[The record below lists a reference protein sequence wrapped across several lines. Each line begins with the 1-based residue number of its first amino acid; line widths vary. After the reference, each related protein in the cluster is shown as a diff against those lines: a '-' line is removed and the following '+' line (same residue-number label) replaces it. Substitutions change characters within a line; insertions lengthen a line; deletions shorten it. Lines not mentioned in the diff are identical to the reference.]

1 MSRLG
6 KCNNYSGCLLA
17 YRGEQTEVADGQP
30 FVCAEC
36 GKPLEEVKAPAGR
49 WIIYAVI
56 GVIAVGLLAGLAVAI
71 PKIKDGLAKKKT
83 SSTQTTPAAS
93 ATPATRP
100 ATSDAEP
107 VANPDK
113 KGDAEPPPA
122 VVTEQQINLNV
133 DPKVKAEVLKRI
145 DLMPGLT
152 PTEKDKL
159 YNSVER
165 ARKMGHVITVPFGKG
180 KATLS
185 AGDALALK
193 DAFEKP
199 EIATLRT
206 DPLAVL
212 VILGYA
218 DPKGD
223 PKANLQFSKDRAEA
237 VANTIKK
244 EFGDRNLVRSVA
256 MGGSTLLD
264 AQSMEKNRIAEVWVV
279 LP

>member
-1 MSRLG
+1 MLSR
-6 KCNNYSGCLLA
+6 N
-17 YRGEQTEVADGQP
+17 
-30 FVCAEC
+30 
-36 GKPLEEVKAPAGR
+36 
-49 WIIYAVI
+49 
-56 GVIAVGLLAGLAVAI
+56 
-71 PKIKDGLAKKKT
+71 
-83 SSTQTTPAAS
+83 
-93 ATPATRP
+93 
-100 ATSDAEP
+100 
-107 VANPDK
+107 
-113 KGDAEPPPA
+113 
-122 VVTEQQINLNV
+122 
-133 DPKVKAEVLKRI
+133 
-145 DLMPGLT
+145 
-152 PTEKDKL
+152 
-159 YNSVER
+159 
-165 ARKMGHVITVPFGKG
+165 
-180 KATLS
+180 
-185 AGDALALK
+185 
-193 DAFEKP
+193 P